1 MRDLLDTATWVD
13 DLSGLGPETGDPADG
28 EEISVIGD
36 ALAQRTRYLLPRVN
50 GALRMMDL
58 AYASSTVLTGV
69 AVSSTTYSTFRSLT
83 TNVPVFTD
91 DLIEVTTEWH
101 VLMDSDSELQMTHSW
116 DANPG
121 GAPSIQDVAAYRR
134 VALESPD
141 KFEALP
147 VSFTNI
153 IPVTIGMTT
162 LPATILSRA
171 RLDTVSGTIQIA
183 GPMAMHLKVW
193 RANGT
198 V

>member
-1 MRDLLDTATWVD
+1 MRDLTDTATWVD
-13 DLSGLGPETGDPADG
+13 DLSGLGPEVGDPANGD
-28 EEISVIGD
+28 EVSAIGD

-58 AYASSTVLTGV
+58 AYSASAVLIGA
-69 AVSSTTYSTFRSLT
+69 AVSSTTYSTFMSLA
-83 TNVPVFTD
+83 TNVPVFTG
-91 DLIEVTTEWH
+91 DLLEVSTSWH
-101 VLMDSDSELQMTHSW
+101 IFIDSDSELQMTHSW

-147 VSFTNI
+147 VTFTNV

-171 RLDTVSGTIQIA
+171 RLDTVTGTIQIA
-183 GPMAMHLKVW
+183 GPKAMQIKIW